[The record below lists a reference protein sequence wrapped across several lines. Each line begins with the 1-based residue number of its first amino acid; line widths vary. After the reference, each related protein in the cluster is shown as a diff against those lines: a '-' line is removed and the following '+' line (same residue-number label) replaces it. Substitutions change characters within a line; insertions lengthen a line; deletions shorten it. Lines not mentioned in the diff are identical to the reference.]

1 MGGSRWFHLSTGETL
16 PIDRKDLFKPDRSEI
31 KKTRGSVCF
40 QVKDS
45 VNGVSVVST
54 EFQIL
59 LADQPSYRK
68 TSTVF
73 GQVKIISK
81 FVAFPYLTTVKF

>member
-31 KKTRGSVCF
+31 LKKRGSVLF

-59 LADQPSYRK
+59 LANRTGYRK

-73 GQVKIISK
+73 GQVTIFFLNKK
-81 FVAFPYLTTVKF
+81 

>member
-1 MGGSRWFHLSTGETL
+1 MGGSRWFHQNTGETL

-31 KKTRGSVCF
+31 LKKRGAVLF
-40 QVKDS
+40 QVKEFL
-45 VNGVSVVST
+45 NGVSVVST

-59 LADQPSYRK
+59 LANRTSYRK

-73 GQVKIISK
+73 GQVYKITN
-81 FVAFPYLTTVKF
+81 F